1 LENNTDNQTNDPRR
15 TVGETR
21 KHMINDIRILQGAQA
36 LGWLEAR
43 RLLPRG
49 EFLTLAQSLRGEE
62 GLEIAETVKRVWQTF
77 ETMPKTYETE
87 ASSDPTAHLHFFTG
101 SWDWWITEKDT
112 EPEQSQAFGFVKSE
126 LCPDGEMGYI
136 SLPEITE
143 AGAELDLYFTPA
155 PVSKF
160 KA

>member
-1 LENNTDNQTNDPRR
+1 
-15 TVGETR
+15 
-21 KHMINDIRILQGAQA
+21 MINDIRILQGAQA

-49 EFLTLAQSLRGEE
+49 EFLALAQSLRGEE
-62 GLEIAETVKRVWQTF
+62 GLEIAETIKKVWQTF
-77 ETMPKTYETE
+77 EAMPSPYTTQDEK
-87 ASSDPTAHLHFFTG
+87 DPTAHLHYFTG
-101 SWDWWITEKDT
+101 SWDWWITEKDAI
-112 EPEQSQAFGFVKSE
+112 EEQEQVFGFVKSD
-126 LCPDGEMGYI
+126 LCPEGELGYI

-160 KA
+160 K

>member
-1 LENNTDNQTNDPRR
+1 
-15 TVGETR
+15 
-21 KHMINDIRILQGAQA
+21 MINDIRILQGAQA
-36 LGWLEAR
+36 LHELEKR
-43 RLLPRG
+43 RILPRG
-49 EFLTLAQSLRGEE
+49 EFLALAQNLKGEE
-62 GLEIAETVKRVWQTF
+62 GLEIAETIKKVWQTF

-87 ASSDPTAHLHFFTG
+87 ANPDPTAHLHYFTG
-101 SWDWWITEKDT
+101 SWDWWIIEKDI
-112 EPEQSQAFGFVKSE
+112 EEQEQVFGFVKSE
-126 LCPDGEMGYI
+126 LCPDGELGYI